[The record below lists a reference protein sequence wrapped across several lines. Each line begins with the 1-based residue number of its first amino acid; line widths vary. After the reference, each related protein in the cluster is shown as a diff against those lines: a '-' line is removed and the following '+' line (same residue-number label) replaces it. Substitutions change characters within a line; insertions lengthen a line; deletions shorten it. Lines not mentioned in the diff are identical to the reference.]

1 MRKIISVIVLAA
13 SLAGCATSQYGS
25 FVKSSPAVFDQKM
38 ATDTV
43 TQLVKLY
50 PPATTRLE
58 LQQAT
63 PDTFGIA
70 LVNNLRAQGYAVMEY
85 QPVTASATA
94 ASAPAA
100 DGKSAAQPAAQSTL
114 PGYPLRYVL
123 DQFSGTN
130 MYRVTVLV
138 GSQSLTR
145 AYTAQN
151 DTVLPAG
158 AWVRKE

>member
-85 QPVTASATA
+85 KPVAASATPASATA
-94 ASAPAA
+94 V
-100 DGKSAAQPAAQSTL
+100 DGKSAVQPAQSTL

>member
-13 SLAGCATSQYGS
+13 ALAGCATSQYGN
-25 FVKSSPAVFDQKM
+25 FAKTSPAVFDQKM

-43 TQLVKLY
+43 SQLVKLY

-63 PDTFGIA
+63 PDAFGIA
-70 LVNNLRAQGYAVMEY
+70 LVSNLRAQGYAVMEY
-85 QPVTASATA
+85 KPAATNTAATDAKAASQPAA
-94 ASAPAA
+94 ASA
-100 DGKSAAQPAAQSTL
+100 L

-145 AYTAQN
+145 AYAAQN

>member
-13 SLAGCATSQYGS
+13 ALAGCATSQYGN
-25 FVKSSPAVFDQKM
+25 FAKTSPAVFDQKM

-43 TQLVKLY
+43 SQLVKLY

-63 PDTFGIA
+63 PDAFGIA

-85 QPVTASATA
+85 KPAGTNPAAGTDGKAASQPAA
-94 ASAPAA
+94 ASAR
-100 DGKSAAQPAAQSTL
+100 

-145 AYTAQN
+145 AYAAQN

>member
-85 QPVTASATA
+85 KPVAASATP
-94 ASAPAA
+94 ASATAA
-100 DGKSAAQPAAQSTL
+100 DGKSAVQPAQSTL